1 MIRKAWILLI
11 SIGLFLHIQAQEI
24 KSITLEDAIKIALN
38 QNRSLQLASY
48 DRLIAHKSKWET
60 VTNYLP
66 KVNFEA
72 SWLDNLQL
80 NTVLLPGIMFGQPG
94 KYIPVQ
100 FGVEYQTSWAIKAQQ
115 VILSAPLI
123 VGIQMSEQSRKL
135 SEIGYLKTENEVIA
149 SVKTFYTS
157 ALVLKKSLSILS
169 NNINNLESI
178 KEKTKAMYNL
188 GMLQSTDVDQM
199 DITIT
204 NLQNAKHS
212 LKRNY
217 QLTLNLLRF
226 NLGLDTAQ
234 AIELTTNLE
243 DLINEQQILQLLTNT
258 FAIETNTDYQ
268 LLKTQEHMAKLA
280 VDKEKADVLPT
291 IASFYNY
298 TKTGQGNEMNNLSW
312 FPSKVLG
319 LSLSFPIFGGTQ
331 NYTQYT
337 KARIQYEKA
346 KYQTETIAEQLLI
359 QEKQL
364 RYTLKNAYDNYLLQK
379 KNIEVAK
386 RVYTNIENKYLQGV
400 SSSLD
405 VTQANTNYLNAENNF
420 ITASL
425 ELINAK
431 TNLEKLMNIKNK

>member
-1 MIRKAWILLI
+1 MMRRMLLIILLLVSYLSKSQEVKTLSLDQAI
-11 SIGLFLHIQAQEI
+11 SL
-24 KSITLEDAIKIALN
+24 AIAE
-38 QNRSLQLASY
+38 NRSLQLADF
-48 DRLIAHKSKWET
+48 DRKIAKKTKWET
-60 VTNYLP
+60 ATNYLP
-66 KVNFEA
+66 KVNFEM

-100 FGVEYQTSWAIKAQQ
+100 FGVEYQTSWAVKAQQ

-123 VGIQMSEQSRKL
+123 VGIQLAEQSKKMSEL
-135 SEIGYLKTENEVIA
+135 GYLKTENDVIA

-157 ALVLKKSLSILS
+157 AVVLKKSLGVIES
-169 NNINNLESI
+169 NIKNIETI
-178 KEKTKAMYNL
+178 REKTKAMYSL
-188 GMLQSTDVDQM
+188 GMVQATDVDQM
-199 DITIT
+199 DITIS

-212 LKRNY
+212 LERNY

-234 AIELTTNLE
+234 TIELTTNLE
-243 DLINEQQILQLLTNT
+243 DLIQEQQIVQLLTNS
-258 FAIETNTDYQ
+258 FVVENNTDYQ
-268 LLKTQEHMAKLA
+268 ILKTQEQMAKLA

-291 IASFYNY
+291 IAGFYNY
-298 TKTGQGNEMNNLSW
+298 TKTGQGNQMSDLSW

-319 LSLSFPIFGGTQ
+319 LSMTIPIFAGTQ

-346 KYQTETIAEQLLI
+346 KYQSETVAEQLLI

-364 RYTLKNAYDNYLLQK
+364 RYTLKNAYENYLLQK
-379 KNIEVAK
+379 KNIDVAK

-405 VTQANTNYLNAENNF
+405 LTQANSNYLNAENNF
-420 ITASL
+420 ITASM

-431 TNLEKLMNIKNK
+431 TNLEKLMNIKK